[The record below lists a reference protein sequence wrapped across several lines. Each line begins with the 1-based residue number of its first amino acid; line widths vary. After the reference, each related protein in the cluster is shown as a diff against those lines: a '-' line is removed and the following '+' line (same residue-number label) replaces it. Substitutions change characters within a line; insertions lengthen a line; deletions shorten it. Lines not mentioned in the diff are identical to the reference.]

1 MGALGGKEEGTVNA
15 GWECEEIA
23 ARVGWMGFREDGRIW
38 MCAKGIRKWPKG
50 EEWMPDG
57 SAERLGQKAIENR
70 ETTEERQIDAK
81 VPGMGIDTGE
91 DCELVPDMIKVSAKN
106 P

>member
-1 MGALGGKEEGTVNA
+1 
-15 GWECEEIA
+15 
-23 ARVGWMGFREDGRIW
+23 
-38 MCAKGIRKWPKG
+38 
-50 EEWMPDG
+50 MPDG

-70 ETTEERQIDAK
+70 ETIEERQIDAK